1 MKLTQLMFRPST
13 RMMVRSLICGLAAG
27 AMVLGTGLIAPPV
40 RAQGYFVP
48 GQQQPAAR
56 PAQAPAQRP
65 SQARPAPAAAPQAP
79 QDQEGEAP
87 IQIPMPPIPE
97 LPMLPRGASPPAAV
111 MAVIAVPEV
120 MRASLAAQQID
131 KVIGERRQKLNAD
144 AQAEQQAWRDI
155 QQTLTN
161 DRAKLS
167 PDQIRTRE
175 KDLQDR
181 INNGSKA
188 LRARDRIIQ
197 EATQVAINA
206 VNANLLAVIRQ
217 VADSHGVN
225 LVLHRQG
232 TILNAPEFDLT
243 EQVAAELNKLMPTVT
258 ITPDGVSP
266 LAAPAAAPAAAT
278 PAKK

>member
-1 MKLTQLMFRPST
+1 
-13 RMMVRSLICGLAAG
+13 
-27 AMVLGTGLIAPPV
+27 
-40 RAQGYFVP
+40 
-48 GQQQPAAR
+48 
-56 PAQAPAQRP
+56 
-65 SQARPAPAAAPQAP
+65 
-79 QDQEGEAP
+79 
-87 IQIPMPPIPE
+87 
-97 LPMLPRGASPPAAV
+97 MLPRSASPPAAV
-111 MAVIAVPEV
+111 IAVIAVPEV
-120 MRASLAAQQID
+120 MRASIAAQQID

-144 AQAEQQAWRDI
+144 AQTEQQAWRDM

-175 KDLQDR
+175 KELQDR
-181 INNGSKA
+181 INNGSKS

-197 EATQVAINA
+197 EATQVAINS

-243 EQVAAELNKLMPTVT
+243 EQVAAELNKLMPTVA

-266 LAAPAAAPAAAT
+266 LAAPAAAAPAT
-278 PAKK
+278 K

>member
-1 MKLTQLMFRPST
+1 MKLIQPMFRPST
-13 RMMVRSLICGLAAG
+13 RITVRSLICGLAAG
-27 AMVLGTGLIAPPV
+27 VMVLGTGLIAPPV
-40 RAQGYFVP
+40 LAQGYFVP

-56 PAQAPAQRP
+56 PAQAQRP
-65 SQARPAPAAAPQAP
+65 SQARPAPAAAPQAA
-79 QDQEGEAP
+79 QDQEAEAP

-131 KVIGERRQKLNAD
+131 KVIGERRQKLNAE

-243 EQVAAELNKLMPTVT
+243 EQVAAELNKLMPTVA

-266 LAAPAAAPAAAT
+266 LAASAAAPAAAT